1 MRKPL
6 VLTLCWLLFATLLVS
21 LSAIRAG
28 AAATISL
35 HSNKSTL
42 LADGKQQAE
51 LFVTVQGGLGSNAE
65 VTFTTTKGTLRE
77 SRVRVFGGSAHT
89 TLTSAPI
96 AGVADVTAFVNGTAA
111 SNTIHI
117 EFTDDPEATFE
128 GNNYILITGKGY
140 LAYSANDKIIEA
152 EGKDSGAHL
161 AFRNYDLTADRI
173 QLECNDAANI
183 RASGNVTLKRGKDVV
198 HATKLHYSLSSEEG
212 QAIGELDGKTQPI
225 VVSGTHLL
233 TKADTTPTPSSRYQ
247 YAELSVKLII
257 TARSITYFPGDRLQ
271 FRAPNFFQDQAKI
284 LTLPYYELG
293 INSEELFSDHFVS
306 VGTNGFGLE
315 LPFYYNLSPRGSG
328 IVYLRH
334 GQQVGRSYFATNPG
348 WAVDVIQ
355 GYSSEGDK
363 RVEGAYGFTGL
374 LSSDW
379 GFRWTHNQ
387 DFHNNLQGAMYVDF
401 PHHDSVYA
409 NTSLSKQTQT
419 MRFGMNLTEGQ
430 SFTSDGENTFHNDAY
445 AETLPHRLLGS
456 KDVQYVFGGSFN
468 TSRLSSHLTTEPG
481 ISDTSEQVTMRAFTR
496 PLQINTRTTLTNSVT
511 FGHLWN
517 GPTNTGLLGLAT
529 MSLDHT
535 FAGGGSMN
543 LTYDYLTRPQSTL
556 DTGGKHRLSLNY
568 NVANT
573 KKFQMSVFG
582 STFLDTADT
591 SVLADAAYRLNSN
604 WRILTAATLQRF
616 EGQSYS
622 DLEFTLGRRIGAR
635 ELQLTYSTFNHRI
648 SFDLTATRF

>member
-1 MRKPL
+1 MRTRFVLPL
-6 VLTLCWLLFATLLVS
+6 YCLLLTTLFACMTTLTAHAVT
-21 LSAIRAG
+21 
-28 AAATISL
+28 TISL
-35 HSNKSTL
+35 HANKSAL

-51 LFVTVQGGLGSNAE
+51 LFVTVQGNVVSNSE

-77 SRVRVFGGSAHT
+77 SRVRFFGGSAHT

-96 AGVADVTAFVNGTAA
+96 AGYADVTAFVNGAA
-111 SNTIHI
+111 SNTLRI

-152 EGKDSGAHL
+152 EGRDGGAHL
-161 AFRNYDLTADRI
+161 SFRNYDLTADRI
-173 QLECNDAANI
+173 QLECNDVANI
-183 RASGNVTLKRGKDVV
+183 RATGNITLKRGKDVV
-198 HATKLHYSLSSEEG
+198 HATKLHYSLQSEEG
-212 QAIGELDGKTQPI
+212 QAIGELDGKIQPI
-225 VVSGTHLL
+225 TVTGAHLL
-233 TKADTTPTPSSRYQ
+233 AKADPAPAPSSRYI
-247 YAELSVKLII
+247 YPELSVKLII

-284 LTLPYYELG
+284 LTLPYYEIGL
-293 INSEELFSDHFVS
+293 NSDELFSDHFVS

-315 LPFYYNLSPRGSG
+315 VPFYYNLSPRGSG
-328 IVYLRH
+328 IAYLRH
-334 GQQVGRSYFATNPG
+334 GQQIGRSYFATDPG

-355 GYSSEGDK
+355 GYNSQGDK
-363 RVEGAYGFTGL
+363 HVEGAYGFTGL
-374 LSSDW
+374 LRGDW

-387 DFHNNLQGAMYVDF
+387 EFDPTTQGSMYIDF

-409 NTSLSKQTQT
+409 NTSLSKQTNT
-419 MRFGMNLTEGQ
+419 MRFGINATEGQ

-445 AETLPHRLLGS
+445 AETLPHKLFGS

-468 TSRLSSHLTTEPG
+468 TSRLTSHLTTQPDVN
-481 ISDTSEQVTMRAFTR
+481 DTSEQLTMRAFTR
-496 PLQINTRTTLTNSVT
+496 PLKLDTRTTLTNSFT
-511 FGHLWN
+511 FGQLWN
-517 GPTNTGLLGLAT
+517 GRANTGLLGLAT

-535 FAGGGSMN
+535 VKGGGSIN
-543 LTYDYLTRPQSTL
+543 LTYDYLTRPQSSL
-556 DTGGKHRLSLNY
+556 DTGGKHRMSLNF

-573 KKFQMSVFG
+573 KKFQMSIFG
-582 STFLDTADT
+582 STFLDAQDT
-591 SVLADAAYRLNSN
+591 SVLADAAYRLNN
-604 WRILTAATLQRF
+604 DWRLLTSATLQRF